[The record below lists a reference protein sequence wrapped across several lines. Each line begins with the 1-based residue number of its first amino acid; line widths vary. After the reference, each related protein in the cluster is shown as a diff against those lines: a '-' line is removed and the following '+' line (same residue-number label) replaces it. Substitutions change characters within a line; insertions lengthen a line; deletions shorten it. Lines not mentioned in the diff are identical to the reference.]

1 MNYFP
6 MRGIKFKKKEKGTGS
21 GKGYDLISLVLSI
34 AFKNNEDFACDWIL
48 FSFHVLNEQLIFSH
62 FKSPV
67 QEQ

>member
-1 MNYFP
+1 MENLELQF
-6 MRGIKFKKKEKGTGS
+6 MKEAIKQSK
-21 GKGYDLISLVLSI
+21 I

>member
-34 AFKNNEDFACDWIL
+34 AFKNNEDFACD
-48 FSFHVLNEQLIFSH
+48 
-62 FKSPV
+62 
-67 QEQ
+67 